1 MKMLIAKTVTGFA
14 DELASS
20 SPAPGGGSVAAL
32 SGALGAALGVMVCN
46 LTIGKAKYEAVWAEL
61 EPVKKEAEQL
71 QQRLLELIDIDTD
84 SFNKVM
90 AAFKLPKETDEEK
103 KARSEAIQAAT
114 MGAAEV
120 PLEVALLCLKA
131 LRLTPMLAESG
142 NENAIS
148 DIGVAAQQAEAGI
161 QGAVLNVKINLGS
174 IKDESFRQQA
184 AAKAAGYLAEG
195 QKIKEQVMDIVNN
208 KLS

>member
-1 MKMLIAKTVTGFA
+1 MLVAKTVTGLI

-90 AAFKLPKETDEEK
+90 AAFKLPKETNEEK
-103 KARSEAIQAAT
+103 KVRSEAIQSAT
-114 MGAAEV
+114 IGAAEV

-131 LRLTPMLAESG
+131 LRFTPMLAEKG

-161 QGAVLNVKINLGS
+161 QGAALNVKINLGS
-174 IKDESFRQQA
+174 IKDESYRQQA
-184 AAKAAGYLAEG
+184 AAKVAEYLAEG
-195 QKIKEQVMDIVNN
+195 QKIKEQVMDIVNS
-208 KLS
+208 KL